1 MKSSLFTFC
10 AWLLESIQAERQT
23 VDIIVTVPFNRTDS
37 FGEIYPFSRYFV
49 YNEIHKFGRR
59 KISYQILVDSNLDLK
74 LVQKNLIV
82 VFLRNKSSKHKSSQN
97 GVLFMR

>member
-49 YNEIHKFGRR
+49 HDKFQKFGAR
-59 KISYQILVDSNLDLK
+59 K
-74 LVQKNLIV
+74 
-82 VFLRNKSSKHKSSQN
+82 FLSIFDRLESRLQTLSRIFLGFPVYN
-97 GVLFMR
+97 FF